1 MMAKKLNISEVNNRL
16 AQAGAKIE
24 KEQNAVE
31 RTEIIPIEA
40 IEFNGDNIFNID
52 DSDESIA
59 ELAENIKENGL
70 LHNIVVVETA
80 PNKYLLISGER
91 RTRAMKYLGRD
102 KIKATI
108 KKELSDLEVLKM
120 LFFANSETR
129 EYSTEEKVQIIEGFL
144 AKIKKFEKTSEKE
157 SAKKFKEYVAQ
168 AFNVSE
174 RQAHKLISIT
184 SELIMPL
191 KEMLYDDIIDINT
204 SAALAQLPSDYQN
217 YAVDIIKP
225 SIDKNKEEQDY
236 AIERALDFAKRAKNI
251 ISKTNSSLAK
261 QKASNVY
268 YKGRL
273 VQAKEELAKIEKELE
288 ASDIN
293 ADQISELTIRK
304 LNAEKDVAKY
314 NATLAQIDKDV
325 DIETQKQNS
334 EVKKVYDVT
343 FCSVGKGLDDV
354 QKDKTGVIA
363 QSKMIDKE
371 IHKADKAI
379 EKLLAMKPSEE
390 LKEIQSLLSQFK
402 NKYCG

>member
-1 MMAKKLNISEVNNRL
+1 MAKKLKSGSVAEKINIINDATKQDKN
-16 AQAGAKIE
+16 
-24 KEQNAVE
+24 KEEETNF
-31 RTEIIPIEA
+31 IPIDS
-40 IEFNGDNIFNID
+40 IIFNDDNVFNLD
-52 DSDESIA
+52 DSDESIQ
-59 ELAENIKENGL
+59 ELANNIKENGL
-70 LHNIVVVETA
+70 LHNIVVAEIE
-80 PNKYLLISGER
+80 PSRYLLISGER
-91 RTRAMKYLGRD
+91 RTRAVKYLGQD

-108 KKELSDLEVLKM
+108 RKNLSEFEILKM

-129 EYSTEEKVQIIEGFL
+129 EYTIEEKVQIIEGFL
-144 AKIKKFEKTSEKE
+144 VKIKQFEHSEKK
-157 SAKKFKEYVAQ
+157 AATKFKEYVAQ

-184 SELIMPL
+184 SELIAPL
-191 KEMLYDDIIDINT
+191 KDMLYSDAIDINT
-204 SAALAQLPSDYQN
+204 AAALAQLPSGYQE

-268 YKGRL
+268 YSGRL
-273 VQAKEELAKIEKELE
+273 VQAKEELAKIDKELE
-288 ASDIN
+288 ASDLN
-293 ADQISELTIRK
+293 DDQVSELTIRK

-390 LKEIQSLLSQFK
+390 LKEIQNLLSKFR
-402 NKYCG
+402 NKYCV

>member
-1 MMAKKLNISEVNNRL
+1 MAKKLNVSGVNNRL

-24 KEQNAVE
+24 KEQKAVE
-31 RTEIIPIEA
+31 RTEIIPIDS
-40 IEFNGDNIFNID
+40 IEFNSDNVFNID
-52 DSDESIA
+52 DSDEGIA
-59 ELAENIKENGL
+59 ELAENIKGNGL
-70 LHNIVVVETA
+70 LHNIVVVEKE

-91 RTRAMKYLGRD
+91 RTRAMKYLGMD

-108 KKELSDLEVLKM
+108 KKDLSDLEVLKM

-129 EYSTEEKVQIIEGFL
+129 EYSTEEKVQIIESFL
-144 AKIKKFEKTSEKE
+144 AKIKKFEKTNEKE
-157 SAKKFKEYVAQ
+157 DARKFKEYVAK

-174 RQAHKLISIT
+174 RQALKLISIT
-184 SELIMPL
+184 SELILPL
-191 KEMLYDDIIDINT
+191 KEMLYNDVIDINT
-204 SAALAQLPSDYQN
+204 SAALAQLPSVYQE

-268 YKGRL
+268 YSGRL
-273 VQAKEELAKIEKELE
+273 VQAKEELAKIDKELE
-288 ASDIN
+288 ASDLN
-293 ADQISELTIRK
+293 DDQVSELTIRK

-390 LKEIQSLLSQFK
+390 LKEIQNLLSKFR
-402 NKYCG
+402 NKYCD

>member
-1 MMAKKLNISEVNNRL
+1 MAKKLKSGSVAEKINIINDATKQDKN
-16 AQAGAKIE
+16 
-24 KEQNAVE
+24 KEEETNF
-31 RTEIIPIEA
+31 IPIDS
-40 IEFNGDNIFNID
+40 IIFNEDNVFNID
-52 DSDESIA
+52 DSDESIQ
-59 ELAENIKENGL
+59 ELANNIKENGL
-70 LHNIVVVETA
+70 LHNIVVAEIE
-80 PNKYLLISGER
+80 PSRYLLISGER
-91 RTRAMKYLGRD
+91 RTRAMKYLGID

-108 KKELSDLEVLKM
+108 KKDLSDLEVLKM

-129 EYSTEEKVQIIEGFL
+129 EYSTEEKVQIIESFL
-144 AKIKKFEKTSEKE
+144 AKIKKFEKTNEKE
-157 SAKKFKEYVAQ
+157 DARKFKEYVAK

-174 RQAHKLISIT
+174 RQALKLISIT
-184 SELIMPL
+184 SELILPL
-191 KEMLYDDIIDINT
+191 KEMLYNDVIDINT
-204 SAALAQLPSDYQN
+204 SAALAQLPSGYQE

-268 YKGRL
+268 YSGRL
-273 VQAKEELAKIEKELE
+273 VQAKEELAKIDKELE
-288 ASDIN
+288 ASDLN
-293 ADQISELTIRK
+293 DDQVSELTIRK

-390 LKEIQSLLSQFK
+390 LKEIQNLLSKFR
-402 NKYCG
+402 NKYCV